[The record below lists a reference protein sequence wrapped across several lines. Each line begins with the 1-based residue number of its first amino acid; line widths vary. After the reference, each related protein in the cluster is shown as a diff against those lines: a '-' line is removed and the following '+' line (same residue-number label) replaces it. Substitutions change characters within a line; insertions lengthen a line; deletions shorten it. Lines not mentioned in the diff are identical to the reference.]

1 MQLTSRPFSQRT
13 VHTAWAIWSDG
24 WIWLTLVLFRS
35 TICLILLRVIGKSQW
50 ARWWNMTDQ
59 SQPNPTQLSDQ
70 IVHPAVHVNMDL
82 SAQCCKCNPKLKFG
96 ISAPAGH
103 GRPTES
109 GSEPQT
115 EEILAYT
122 ISLKEGVASW
132 RGGSSK
138 SEFMHLD
145 PTPPC
150 RRLPFVP
157 LLAKLG
163 PLV

>member
-1 MQLTSRPFSQRT
+1 MQMRRTRIQGSATQKSGNIARLTTWKVLTLRAVISILRGKRKCNSPASRPFSQRT
-13 VHTAWAIWSDG
+13 VQILFHVLTAWAIWSDG

-109 GSEPQT
+109 GSEP
-115 EEILAYT
+115 
-122 ISLKEGVASW
+122 
-132 RGGSSK
+132 
-138 SEFMHLD
+138 
-145 PTPPC
+145 
-150 RRLPFVP
+150 
-157 LLAKLG
+157 
-163 PLV
+163 